1 MIRRFE
7 QVQRFPRPL
16 GEIFDYFT
24 QISNLEA
31 MTPPFLHFR
40 NLTSA
45 HTPIQAGT
53 IIDHSLRLYG
63 VPIFWR
69 TRIEEFAPDESFVDR
84 QLRGP
89 YKLWLHQHSF
99 REIPGGT
106 EMADQVDY
114 ELPLGFLGE
123 LGGGLLTRR
132 LVRRIFAYRKAVLAD
147 RFGEMPALLESG
159 AGA

>member
-40 NLTSA
+40 NLTSCRV
-45 HTPIQAGT
+45 PVQAGT
-53 IIDHSLRLYG
+53 EFDHALRLYG
-63 VPIFWR
+63 IPILWR
-69 TRIEEFAPDESFVDR
+69 TRIEHFAPGGSFVDR
-84 QLRGP
+84 QIRGP
-89 YKLWLHQHSF
+89 YKLWRHEHSF
-99 REIPGGT
+99 REIPWGT
-106 EMADQVDY
+106 EMTDRVDY

-123 LGGGLLTRR
+123 LGGGALTRR
-132 LVRRIFAYRKAVLAD
+132 LVRHIFGYRKAVLAN
-147 RFGEMPALLESG
+147 RFGKMPDPVS
-159 AGA
+159 

>member
-7 QVQRFPRPL
+7 QVQCFPRPL
-16 GEIFDYFT
+16 GEIFDFFT

-40 NLTSA
+40 NLTSERV
-45 HTPIQAGT
+45 PIEAGT
-53 IIDHSLRLYG
+53 LIDHSLKLYG
-63 VPIFWR
+63 IPILWR
-69 TRIEEFAPDESFVDR
+69 TRIEEFTPDVAFVDR

-89 YKLWLHQHSF
+89 YKLWLHKHSF

-123 LGGGLLTRR
+123 LGGGLFTRR
-132 LVRRIFAYRKAVLAD
+132 LIRRIFEYRKAVLKD
-147 RFGEMPALLESG
+147 RFGELPEVIEAS
-159 AGA
+159 